1 MVSSSVAGPASEVR
15 PVQRVFIALGIGASL
30 LVARPV
36 LGQGLPAP
44 EPTQTPPRYTTFVA
58 DPVADGAILSLSV
71 GVTVLSE
78 ALLRTGEIVPQQP
91 QETSRL
97 LAIDRGTVNAKHDSN
112 WAVVSDVAYGASFGF
127 AALDPVLS
135 GVRYGVEAGIVD
147 AFIYGET
154 IAITWSVTN
163 LAKFA
168 FRRPRPSA
176 YQEQQRL
183 YDQAPNKD
191 DVPSIT
197 DTNSAMSFFSGHA
210 SNTAAVAATATYLA
224 FSREPRTARP
234 WVTLGVGAAVTAVA
248 SVGRVKAGKHF
259 PTDVIAGAMVGIG
272 IGVLVPHVHRGEA
285 AKQRPV
291 WVGALPVEEGAVLA
305 LRGRF

>member
-1 MVSSSVAGPASEVR
+1 MNGFGLFLRTPQHGRSSDLCGQPA
-15 PVQRVFIALGIGASL
+15 F
-30 LVARPV
+30 
-36 LGQGLPAP
+36 GQVLPAP
-44 EPTQTPPRYTTFVA
+44 EPTERPPRYTAFVA

-78 ALLRTGEIVPQQP
+78 AILSTGEIVPQQP
-91 QETSRL
+91 QATSRL
-97 LAIDRGTVNAKHDSN
+97 LAIDRGVVFATHDPN
-112 WAVVSDVAYGASFGF
+112 WGVVSDVAYGSSFAF

-135 GVRYGVEAGIVD
+135 GVRYGAEAGIVD

-163 LAKFA
+163 ITKFA

-176 YQEQQRL
+176 YKEQQRL
-183 YDQAPNKD
+183 NELAGSAEEA
-191 DVPSIT
+191 PSIT
-197 DTNSAMSFFSGHA
+197 DTNSALSFFSGHA

-224 FSREPRTARP
+224 FSRAPGTARP
-234 WVTLGVGAAVTAVA
+234 WITLAVGAGITGIA
-248 SVGRVKAGKHF
+248 SYGRVRSGKHF

-272 IGVLVPHVHRGEA
+272 IGVLVPHVHRSED

-291 WVGALPVEEGAVLA
+291 WVGALPLDEGAAVA
-305 LRGRF
+305 VNGIF

>member
-1 MVSSSVAGPASEVR
+1 MFARMVSKKPSVSSLAP
-15 PVQRVFIALGIGASL
+15 LGIG
-30 LVARPV
+30 VA
-36 LGQGLPAP
+36 LTFAAHSAFGQVLPAP
-44 EPTQTPPRYTTFVA
+44 APKEAPPRYTTFVA

-78 ALLRTGEIVPQQP
+78 AILRTGEIVPQQP
-91 QETSRL
+91 QPTSRL
-97 LAIDRGTVNAKHDSN
+97 LAIDRGVVNADHDPE
-112 WAVVSDVAYGASFGF
+112 WAVVSDVAYGSSFVF

-135 GVRYGVEAGIVD
+135 GMRYGDEAGIVD

-163 LAKFA
+163 ITKFA

-176 YQEQQRL
+176 YREQQRL
-183 YDQAPNKD
+183 NELTASGEDP
-191 DVPSIT
+191 PSIT
-197 DTNSAMSFFSGHA
+197 DTNSALSFFSGHA

-224 FSREPRTARP
+224 FSRAPGTAQP
-234 WVTLGVGAAVTAVA
+234 WITLAVGAAVTSIA
-248 SVGRVKAGKHF
+248 SFGRVRSGKHF

-272 IGVLVPHVHRGEA
+272 IGVLVPHVHRSED

-291 WVGALPVEEGAVLA
+291 WVGAIPVDDGAAVGLSG
-305 LRGRF
+305 LF